1 MEDSPWAY
9 LAKHSAHLPP
19 AERHSLH
26 AQLVQ
31 LTLPELTIVLHT
43 AGRTVGLRHPL
54 YHDSPETFSPAACEQ
69 MRALDFLPGSFR
81 HVDATPIPPAI
92 CRRVKALLDSKVFEA
107 SEAAIDG
114 MEHLATPT
122 HTLTPDAATTFASAL
137 PLPRFTTDAVGLA
150 ALEKLARICALNPQI
165 VNPSLPPHHRAPYY

>member
-26 AQLVQ
+26 AQLAQ